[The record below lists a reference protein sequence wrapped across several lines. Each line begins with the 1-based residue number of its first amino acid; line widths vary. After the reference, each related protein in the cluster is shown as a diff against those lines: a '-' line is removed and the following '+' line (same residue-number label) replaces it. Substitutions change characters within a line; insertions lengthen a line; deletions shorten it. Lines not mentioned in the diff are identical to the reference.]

1 MRRIH
6 IIDIISFLLILL
18 FVYAA
23 VSKVMDFEQFKGQMF
38 NQALPHKVATTLIWT
53 LPEFEIL
60 TALMLFF
67 EQTRL
72 LGYYLSTILM
82 CLFTVYIALVL
93 LHYFSRVP
101 CSCGGVIKALGW
113 KMHIV
118 FNLFFLLLSIL
129 GIFIINRERRV
140 IGKKI

>member
-1 MRRIH
+1 MRRKY

-18 FVYAA
+18 FVYTAM
-23 VSKVMDFEQFKGQMF
+23 SKLMDFKQFKEQMF
-38 NQALPHKVATTLIWT
+38 NQALPHEIALTLIWT
-53 LPEFEIL
+53 LPGFEIL
-60 TALMLFF
+60 TALMVFF
-67 EQTRL
+67 KQSRL
-72 LGYYLSTILM
+72 LGYYLSAILM
-82 CLFTVYIALVL
+82 CLFTLYIALVL

-129 GIFIINRERRV
+129 GILIINRERRV

>member
-1 MRRIH
+1 M
-6 IIDIISFLLILL
+6 
-18 FVYAA
+18 
-23 VSKVMDFEQFKGQMF
+23 SKLMDFEQFKTQMF
-38 NQALPHKVATTLIWT
+38 NQALPREVATILIWT
-53 LPEFEIL
+53 LPGLELL
-60 TALMLFF
+60 TAVMLFF

-72 LGYYLSTILM
+72 LGYYLSAVLL
-82 CLFTVYIALVL
+82 CLFTAYIALVL
-93 LHYFSRVP
+93 LHSFSRIP

-113 KMHIV
+113 KTHLV

>member
-1 MRRIH
+1 MRH
-6 IIDIISFLLILL
+6 LYIINIISFLLILL
-18 FVYAA
+18 FVYTAM
-23 VSKVMDFEQFKGQMF
+23 SKLMDFEQFKTQMF
-38 NQALPHKVATTLIWT
+38 NQALPREVATILIWT
-53 LPEFEIL
+53 LPGLELL
-60 TALMLFF
+60 TAVMLFF

-72 LGYYLSTILM
+72 LGYYLSAVLL
-82 CLFTVYIALVL
+82 CLFTAYIALVL
-93 LHYFSRVP
+93 LHSFSRIP

-113 KMHIV
+113 KTHLV